1 MSDGYQPL
9 TVNVLF
15 AQLLALK
22 QAGKGD
28 ALVLLSEDDEWNW
41 FRPIDKFQITI
52 INEEDKSDITD
63 LMHTYTLDIIG
74 GIENKEVIVLG

>member
-9 TVNVLF
+9 TVNMLF
-15 AQLLALK
+15 AQLLKLK

-41 FRPIDKFQITI
+41 FCAIDASQITI
-52 INEEDKSDITD
+52 ADEIDKSDISK
-63 LMHTYTLDIIG
+63 LMHRYLLDQIG
-74 GIENKEVIVLG
+74 GIENKEVVVLG